1 MPHAVGGLRGEG
13 MTDLTN
19 AVAQLSSQALAEG
32 GSLSAV
38 EISVLM
44 DNLPVGVALVD
55 DAFTVRI
62 FNRKARQL
70 LDFPDSL
77 FASRMPT
84 LRELFLFNAQRGEY
98 GDGDPEVHADALV
111 ERSRKR
117 EPHQFERDRPDGS
130 VLDIRGEPLPGGG
143 FVTIWT
149 DITAR
154 KRAEREAEAR
164 ARQLD
169 LVMNKVP
176 GKLSFFDADLRCV
189 YSNQRE
195 LVFGGVATGEEGK
208 TLRELVGDV
217 VFPEIEGHFRR
228 TLNGESTAYHRQ
240 FTRPDGSVG
249 YLQVSSAPH
258 RAPNGDVIG
267 VFTIGQDVTELM
279 QTEEALKQRN
289 AELEAANA
297 ALATTHQHLVQTEKL
312 ASIGQ
317 LAAGVAHEINNPVGF
332 VSANLST
339 LGGYVG
345 KLLAL
350 AEVSE
355 RSLRE
360 VLPAGSPALVAFE
373 AACADADLDFVRDD
387 IVALLDESRDG
398 LDRVRRI
405 VQDLRDFSRAGGNDQ
420 WQMASLEAG
429 LNATANIALTDMKHR
444 VTVSRAYGD
453 IPEVA
458 CLPSQL
464 NQVFLNLIV
473 NAGHAITDTGTI
485 SLRTGVSED
494 AAEVWVEVADS
505 GCGIPAEHL
514 SRLFDPFFTT
524 KPVGQGT
531 GLGLALSYGIVEK
544 HGGRIEVRSTVGEGT
559 TFRVSIP
566 RERPTPD

>member
-1 MPHAVGGLRGEG
+1 

-19 AVAQLSSQALAEG
+19 AVAQLASEALSDAGALDPAE
-32 GSLSAV
+32 
-38 EISVLM
+38 IHVLM

-55 DAFTVRI
+55 AAFNVRI
-62 FNRKARQL
+62 FNRKARQM

-77 FASRMPT
+77 FANGAPT
-84 LRELFLFNAQRGEY
+84 LRALFLFNARRGEY
-98 GDGDPEVHADALV
+98 GEGDPEVQADALV

-149 DITAR
+149 DVTAR

-169 LVMNKVP
+169 LVMNNVP
-176 GKLSFFDADLRCV
+176 GKLSFFDAELRCV

-195 LVFGGVATGEEGK
+195 LVFGGVTTGEVGK
-208 TLRELVGDV
+208 TLRDLVDDAV
-217 VFPEIEGHFRR
+217 YSEIEGYFLRA
-228 TLNGESTAYHRQ
+228 LKGEATAYQRA
-240 FTRPDGSVG
+240 FTRPDGSAG
-249 YLQVSSAPH
+249 YLQVCASPH
-258 RAPNGDVIG
+258 RAASGDVIG
-267 VFTIGQDVTELM
+267 VFTIGQDVTDLM
-279 QTEEALKQRN
+279 HTEAALKERN
-289 AELEAANA
+289 AELEAANE
-297 ALATTHQHLVQTEKL
+297 ALATTHQQLLQTEKL

-339 LGGYVG
+339 LGTYVG
-345 KLLAL
+345 NLLAL
-350 AEVSE
+350 ADACE
-355 RSLRE
+355 RSLRD
-360 VLPAGSPALVAFE
+360 VVPKGSPVLAAYE
-373 AACADADLDFVRDD
+373 AARTEADLDFVRDD

-444 VTVSRAYGD
+444 VTVNREYGD
-453 IPEVA
+453 IPEVE

-473 NAGHAITDTGTI
+473 NAGHAITESGTI
-485 SLRTGVSED
+485 SLRTGVSDDE
-494 AAEVWVEVADS
+494 AEVWVEVADS
-505 GCGIPAEHL
+505 GCGIPAENL
-514 SRLFDPFFTT
+514 RRLFDPFFTT

-544 HGGRIEVRSTVGEGT
+544 HGGRIDVRSTVGEGT

-566 RERPTPD
+566 RVRPTHD

>member
-1 MPHAVGGLRGEG
+1 

-19 AVAQLSSQALAEG
+19 AVAQLAGEALIES
-32 GSLSAV
+32 GSLDPA
-38 EISVLM
+38 EIRVLM

-55 DAFTVRI
+55 EALQVRI

-70 LDFPDSL
+70 LDFPDSF
-77 FASRMPT
+77 FAGKMPT
-84 LRELFLFNAQRGEY
+84 LRELFLFNARRGEY
-98 GDGDPEVHADALV
+98 GEGDPEAQADALV

-149 DITAR
+149 DVTAR
-154 KRAEREAEAR
+154 KRAEREADAR

-169 LVMNKVP
+169 LVMANVP
-176 GKLSFFDADLRCV
+176 GKLSFFDAELRCV

-195 LVFGGVATGEEGK
+195 LVFGGVATGDAGK
-208 TLRELVGDV
+208 TLRELVGDAV
-217 VFPEIEGHFRR
+217 YPEIEGYFRR
-228 TLNGESTAYHRQ
+228 ALNGEATAYQRR
-240 FTRPDGSVG
+240 FTRPDGSAG

-258 RAPNGDVIG
+258 RAPNGEVIG
-267 VFTIGQDVTELM
+267 LFTIGQDVTDLM
-279 QTEEALKQRN
+279 QTEEALKERN

-297 ALATTHQHLVQTEKL
+297 ALATTHQQLVQTEKM

-332 VSANLST
+332 VSANLTT
-339 LGGYVG
+339 LGTYVRN
-345 KLLAL
+345 LLAL
-350 AEVSE
+350 ADVCE
-355 RSLRE
+355 RSLRDA
-360 VLPAGSPALVAFE
+360 VPAGSPALGAFE
-373 AACADADLDFVRDD
+373 AARAEADLDFVRDD

-420 WQMASLEAG
+420 WQTASLEAG

-444 VTVSRAYGD
+444 VTVSRAYAGVPD
-453 IPEVA
+453 VE

-473 NAGHAITDTGTI
+473 NAGHAIADTGTI
-485 SLRTGVSED
+485 TLRTGVSDDE
-494 AAEVWVEVADS
+494 AEVWVEVADS
-505 GCGIPAEHL
+505 GCGIPAENL

-524 KPVGQGT
+524 KPVGKGT

-559 TFRVSIP
+559 TFRVSLP
-566 RERPTPD
+566 RVRPTSA

>member
-1 MPHAVGGLRGEG
+1 
-13 MTDLTN
+13 MTDLSN
-19 AVAQLSSQALAEG
+19 AVAQLANEALAEG
-32 GSLSAV
+32 GALDPA
-38 EISVLM
+38 EIHVLM

-55 DAFTVRI
+55 SALKVRI

-77 FASRMPT
+77 FTPAMPM
-84 LRELFLFNAQRGEY
+84 LRELFLFNARRGEY
-98 GDGDPEVHADALV
+98 GDGDPEVQADDLV
-111 ERSRKR
+111 ELSRKR
-117 EPHQFERDRPDGS
+117 EPHQFERDRPDGA
-130 VLDIRGEPLPGGG
+130 VLDVRGEPLPGGG

-169 LVMNKVP
+169 LVMANVP

-195 LVFGGVATGEEGK
+195 LVFGGVATGDAGK
-208 TLRELVGDV
+208 TLRDLVGDEV
-217 VFPEIEGHFRR
+217 YPEIEGYFRR
-228 TLNGESTAYHRQ
+228 ALNGETTAYQRP
-240 FTRPDGSVG
+240 FTRPDGSAG
-249 YLQVSSAPH
+249 YLQVSSSPH
-258 RAPNGDVIG
+258 RAPNGEVIG
-267 VFTIGQDVTELM
+267 LFTIGQDVTSLM
-279 QTEEALKQRN
+279 HTEEALKERN

-297 ALATTHQHLVQTEKL
+297 ALATTHQQLVQTEKL

-339 LGGYVG
+339 LGTYVG
-345 KLLAL
+345 NLLAL
-350 AEVSE
+350 ADTCE

-360 VLPAGSPALVAFE
+360 VAPEGSAALRAFE
-373 AACADADLDFVRDD
+373 AARAEADLDFVRDD

-405 VQDLRDFSRAGGNDQ
+405 VQDLRDFSRSGGNDQ
-420 WQMASLEAG
+420 WQMASLETG
-429 LNATANIALTDMKHR
+429 LNASANIALTDMKHR
-444 VTVSRAYGD
+444 VTVNREYGD
-453 IPEVA
+453 TPELE

-473 NAGHAITDTGTI
+473 NAGHAIADPGTI
-485 SLRTGVSED
+485 TLRTGVSDDE
-494 AAEVWVEVADS
+494 AEVWVEVADS
-505 GCGIPAEHL
+505 GCGIPAENL
-514 SRLFDPFFTT
+514 GRLFDPFFTT

-544 HGGRIEVRSTVGEGT
+544 HGGRIDVRSTVGEGT
-559 TFRVSIP
+559 TFRVCLP
-566 RERPTPD
+566 RVRPTPA